1 MLGSLA
7 DRAQDAG
14 RLSPLRETGRLSE
27 LADLDELSFRDEH
40 EVFDDPARD
49 VVAWIERKEL
59 VRKFEDALTQTG
71 VEPAGTVVE
80 LGAGSCWLSGL
91 LAKRATVERV
101 IAVEFSRRRLV
112 DLAPFALAH
121 VDAPAEKVERL
132 LADFYDHS
140 LDDGI
145 AELVVMD
152 AAFHHAADPERL
164 CRIAYDLLAPGGHF
178 LLHREPT
185 LSLLRRTREKGVE
198 DEFGDFERGYDWWT
212 YLRLLRDA
220 GFEAR
225 KVPAAHGYTAVR
237 DRARLH
243 PPLSWL
249 NGTIY
254 SVFTYVGRKPG

>member
-1 MLGSLA
+1 MSTSLP
-7 DRAQDAG
+7 DRAREAS

-27 LADLDELSFRDEH
+27 LADLDELAFRDEH
-40 EVFDDPARD
+40 EVFEDPERD
-49 VVAWIERKEL
+49 IVAWMQRREL
-59 VRKFEDALTQTG
+59 VRKFEDALERTG
-71 VEPAGTVVE
+71 IKPAGTVVE

-91 LAKRATVERV
+91 LARRPEIERV

-121 VDAPAEKVERL
+121 VDAPPEKVERL
-132 LADFYDHS
+132 LADFYDHG

-145 AELVVMD
+145 AQLVVMD

-220 GFEAR
+220 GFDAR
-225 KVPAAHGYTAVR
+225 KVRATHGYTSLA
-237 DRARLH
+237 DRVRLH